1 MPGGM
6 PRFYV
11 RVLRVQLPVL
21 LHPDLPLI
29 DNSCNL
35 EPGCLLST
43 GVRVTHAPWRPHLPL
58 HSGGIL
64 GAATPAPL
72 GQADL
77 GGEA

>member
-6 PRFYV
+6 PRFHV

-21 LHPDLPLI
+21 VHPDLPLI

-43 GVRVTHAPWRPHLPL
+43 GVRVTHAPRVACHATEKRREACFEN
-58 HSGGIL
+58 L
-64 GAATPAPL
+64 GVEPC
-72 GQADL
+72 
-77 GGEA
+77 

>member
-6 PRFYV
+6 PRFHV

-35 EPGCLLST
+35 EPFCLLST
-43 GVRVTHAPWRPHLPL
+43 GVRATHAPWRPHLP
-58 HSGGIL
+58 
-64 GAATPAPL
+64 PL
-72 GQADL
+72 GGHTGRCHARAAL
-77 GGEA
+77 IKLI